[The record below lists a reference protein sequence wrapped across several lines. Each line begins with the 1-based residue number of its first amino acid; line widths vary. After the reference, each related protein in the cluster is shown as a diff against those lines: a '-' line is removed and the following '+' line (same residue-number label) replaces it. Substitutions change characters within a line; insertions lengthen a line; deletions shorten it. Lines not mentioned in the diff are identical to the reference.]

1 MSTDDRLIELLRAI
15 RAGDEADEPMD
26 NERLVARLGWSDDD
40 VASSLAIA
48 KERSLIWGM
57 RTGGKP
63 IPHFGEL
70 ELTVQGRR
78 FMAAQ
83 EPGAVTG
90 GT

>member
-1 MSTDDRLIELLRAI
+1 MSTEARLVELLVAI

-40 VASSLAIA
+40 VASSLATA